1 MSKRPP
7 LRAQVAGVALPI
19 ALVLL
24 FIVTGLVATQVRR
37 GVVDQRLAGNTRESV
52 ALDSAA
58 QSVLRWCEA
67 WLAVS
72 TGDSTVPPPVTI
84 PAARLG
90 GSPPAGAAWLVAEN
104 WADATTN
111 GFTGAPLPGG
121 VVYARCLIENATEEL
136 NGAISDTNQLGN
148 KARDERFVK
157 FRTTAQVR
165 ASAPGLPASDPGVPA
180 DMRAMFVQSELRLY
194 R

>member
-1 MSKRPP
+1 MSRRPTP
-7 LRAQVAGVALPI
+7 RPRAAGAALPI

-37 GVVDQRLAGNTRESV
+37 GIVDQRLAGNTRESV
-52 ALDSAA
+52 SLDGAA
-58 QSVLRWCEA
+58 QLLLRYCEKRLVL
-67 WLAVS
+67 S
-72 TGDSTVPPPVTI
+72 TYDPTQPPPVTI

-90 GSPPAGAAWLVAEN
+90 GSPPAVAAWLVAAN
-104 WADATTN
+104 WADASTN
-111 GFTGAPLPGG
+111 EFTGAPLPGG
-121 VVYARCLIENATEEL
+121 IVYARCLIENATEEL

-165 ASAPGLPASDPGVPA
+165 TAAPGLPASDPGVPEGT
-180 DMRAMFVQSELRLY
+180 RAVFVQSELRLY